1 MSQPW
6 FRVDVE
12 VVDHP
17 KVHHLEAILGPNA
30 GWYLIRL
37 WTWTARYA
45 SRGRLATVAR
55 ASLERSCGW
64 TGKPGELVAAFIATG
79 LIDETTTDELEVHD
93 WWEKQ
98 GATVQKAENDRERL
112 KASRAARGIVA
123 RQSSDAREVVAGDVT
138 LRNVTVRNREEEK
151 PSSPTIPPVAAFEIV
166 PPNIETIDSWTKED
180 FWKAAEITRRTAGFP
195 PQKWPSPVAL
205 SRWWAEARQVADT
218 RELADAFVKFTE
230 AKHWREKATPP
241 CPWNSFASQYLD
253 FLPSKGAA

>member
-17 KVHHLEAILGPNA
+17 KVHHLEAILGSNA

-64 TGKPGELVAAFIATG
+64 TGKPGDLVAAFIATG

-123 RQSSDAREVVAGDVT
+123 RQSSDARASVAGDVT
-138 LRNVTVRNREEEK
+138 LRNDTRRNKSTAPKK
-151 PSSPTIPPVAAFEIV
+151 PAPASESDRLMADFQEVIGTRYQFNGAKDGVALSSLLKT
-166 PPNIETIDSWTKED
+166 ETIDEISARWRRGLVSEGWLGVRTIAQLRSKWNDLARPVNAVIDFKKPVPPAVFTESKTVED
-180 FWKAAEITRRTAGFP
+180 F
-195 PQKWPSPVAL
+195 
-205 SRWWAEARQVADT
+205 
-218 RELADAFVKFTE
+218 
-230 AKHWREKATPP
+230 
-241 CPWNSFASQYLD
+241 
-253 FLPSKGAA
+253 